1 MNIMEQKTTSINV
14 QQPQQ
19 FLAQL
24 EGQIIYQLN
33 GFGFGNS
40 NRVQVGVSLQAYNE
54 LKAMCQQYYDKL
66 VEVGVIQ
73 KEKTPAELQAEQAQ
87 MMANMLAVVKELK
100 SEVEAL
106 KNERRNNSE
115 VVESAAG
122 EADSA

>member
-1 MNIMEQKTTSINV
+1 MNITEQRTTNINV

-24 EGQIIYQLN
+24 EGTNIYQVN
-33 GFGFGNS
+33 GFAFGGG
-40 NRVQVGVSLQAYNE
+40 NRAQVGVTLQAYNE
-54 LKAMCQQYYDKL
+54 LKQMCQQYYDKL

-73 KEKTPAELQAEQAQ
+73 KEKTPAELQAEQTQ
-87 MMANMLAVVKELK
+87 MMANVLAVVKDLK
-100 SEVEAL
+100 AEVEAL

-122 EADSA
+122 EADGA

>member
-1 MNIMEQKTTSINV
+1 MNITEQKTTSINV

-19 FLAQL
+19 LLAQL
-24 EGQIIYQLN
+24 EGQNIYQLN

-54 LKAMCQQYYDKL
+54 LKGMGQQYYDKL

-73 KEKTPAELQAEQAQ
+73 KEKTPAELQAEQTQ
-87 MMANMLAVVKELK
+87 MMANVLAVVKDLK
-100 SEVEAL
+100 AEVEAL

>member
-1 MNIMEQKTTSINV
+1 M

-24 EGQIIYQLN
+24 EGQNIYQLN

>member
-14 QQPQQ
+14 QQAQQ

-24 EGQIIYQLN
+24 EGQNIYQLN

-87 MMANMLAVVKELK
+87 MMANMLAVVKDLK

>member
-1 MNIMEQKTTSINV
+1 MNITEQRTTNINV

-24 EGQIIYQLN
+24 EGTNIYQVN
-33 GFGFGNS
+33 GFAFGGG
-40 NRVQVGVSLQAYNE
+40 NRAQVGVTLQAYNE
-54 LKAMCQQYYDKL
+54 LKQMCQQYYDKL

-73 KEKTPAELQAEQAQ
+73 KEKTPAEIQAEQTQ
-87 MMANMLAVVKELK
+87 MMANMLAVVKDLK
-100 SEVEAL
+100 AEVEAL

-115 VVESAAG
+115 VVESATG

>member
-1 MNIMEQKTTSINV
+1 MNITEQKTTTVNM

-24 EGQIIYQLN
+24 EGVNIYQVN
-33 GFGFGNS
+33 GFAFGGGA
-40 NRVQVGVSLQAYNE
+40 RTQVGVTLQAYNE
-54 LKAMCQQYYDKL
+54 LKQMCQQYYDKL

-73 KEKTPAELQAEQAQ
+73 KEKTPAEIQAEQAQ

-100 SEVEAL
+100 TEVEAL
-106 KNERRNNSE
+106 KNERRNNCE
-115 VVESAAG
+115 VAESAAG

>member
-24 EGQIIYQLN
+24 EGQNIYQLN

-73 KEKTPAELQAEQAQ
+73 KKKRP
-87 MMANMLAVVKELK
+87 
-100 SEVEAL
+100 
-106 KNERRNNSE
+106 RNCRLNKHR
-115 VVESAAG
+115 
-122 EADSA
+122 